1 MARKISHEDFIR
13 RMEIDRPDIIVL
25 GDYINSKTPIKCK
38 CKKCGYT
45 WYPYPNNI
53 LYNHHCPVCSNKIIV
68 KGINDLWTTNS
79 DIAKLLAN
87 PEDGYKYSFG
97 SEEKLNWI
105 CPQCKSIIYN
115 KSLNMVVHDGLSCP
129 HCSDGISYPEKFMYN
144 VLNQLNVDFIFQYSY
159 KNAKWCKGINY
170 NIRYDFYI
178 QSFNCI
184 IETHGLQHYE
194 ERDTSSIYCNTLQ
207 KEQENDEFKK
217 ALAIKNGIKEENYI
231 VIDCRK
237 SEMEWIRDH
246 LLDSRLAELYDLT
259 NINWVKINEESQK
272 SVLFNV
278 CDFYNK
284 SYPINYLIEHFNLSS
299 TTIRTYLKMG
309 TKLGLCNYNAK
320 EQQIQSGKQAG
331 LHSKINN
338 SKKVICLTT
347 GEIFDSEASAAK
359 KYNTYCSSIKKCC
372 IGKLNYSGKSPVSNK
387 KLQWKF
393 IY

>member
-217 ALAIKNGIKEENYI
+217 ALAIKNGIPFRI
-231 VIDCRK
+231 
-237 SEMEWIRDH
+237 
-246 LLDSRLAELYDLT
+246 
-259 NINWVKINEESQK
+259 
-272 SVLFNV
+272 
-278 CDFYNK
+278 FYNK
-284 SYPINYLIEHFNLSS
+284 
-299 TTIRTYLKMG
+299 
-309 TKLGLCNYNAK
+309 
-320 EQQIQSGKQAG
+320 
-331 LHSKINN
+331 LHS
-338 SKKVICLTT
+338 
-347 GEIFDSEASAAK
+347 
-359 KYNTYCSSIKKCC
+359 Y
-372 IGKLNYSGKSPVSNK
+372 
-387 KLQWKF
+387 
-393 IY
+393 